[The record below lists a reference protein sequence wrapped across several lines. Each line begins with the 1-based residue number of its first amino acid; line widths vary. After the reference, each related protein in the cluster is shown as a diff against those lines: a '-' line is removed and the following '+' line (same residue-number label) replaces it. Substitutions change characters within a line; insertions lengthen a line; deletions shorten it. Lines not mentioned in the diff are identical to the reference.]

1 MFHFN
6 SINVGYLIVSDSFSP
21 IAVAL
26 PNGNYKCKTCN
37 DFECSGF
44 IPFEQHLIGQKH
56 MKNIQRAKES
66 PIQSSSSSPVKSLPL
81 PSTPPIRKVSTP
93 ETATDASLAS
103 MIFSLII
110 LEEWIVKFKFF
121 FLSFSLSLSVLV
133 VQSDGSYK
141 CKVCVDFTC
150 TGPIPMGDHLKGKS
164 HLKNFNRN
172 RPVESLP
179 FEQLNISTPNR
190 KIDFIPNALTVDE
203 RVDKAWRHQTICGY
217 SYDESFPS
225 LSVGEKIE
233 VLNPHFAFIG
243 KDDPMPNFIKYL
255 SM

>member
-1 MFHFN
+1 MRAAALTQ
-6 SINVGYLIVSDSFSP
+6 SQSVDSSAA
-21 IAVAL
+21 IAL

-103 MIFSLII
+103 
-110 LEEWIVKFKFF
+110 
-121 FLSFSLSLSVLV
+121 
-133 VQSDGSYK
+133 
-141 CKVCVDFTC
+141 
-150 TGPIPMGDHLKGKS
+150 PIPMGDHLKGKS

-255 SM
+255 SHDRV

>member
-1 MFHFN
+1 MRAAALTQ
-6 SINVGYLIVSDSFSP
+6 SQSVDSSAA
-21 IAVAL
+21 IAL

-44 IPFEQHLIGQKH
+44 IPFEQHLRGQKH

-81 PSTPPIRKVSTP
+81 PSTPLIGKVSTP
-93 ETATDASLAS
+93 ETATDASLA
-103 MIFSLII
+103 M
-110 LEEWIVKFKFF
+110 
-121 FLSFSLSLSVLV
+121 

-164 HLKNFNRN
+164 HLKNFNRY
-172 RPVESLP
+172 RLVESLP

>member
-1 MFHFN
+1 MRAAALTQ
-6 SINVGYLIVSDSFSP
+6 SQSVDSSAA
-21 IAVAL
+21 IAL

-93 ETATDASLAS
+93 ETATDASLA
-103 MIFSLII
+103 M
-110 LEEWIVKFKFF
+110 
-121 FLSFSLSLSVLV
+121 

>member
-1 MFHFN
+1 MSEFFCGPCNIQLN
-6 SINVGYLIVSDSFSP
+6 SKLQWDQHLIGGKHMRAAALTQSQSVDSSAA
-21 IAVAL
+21 IAL

-93 ETATDASLAS
+93 ETATDASLA
-103 MIFSLII
+103 M
-110 LEEWIVKFKFF
+110 
-121 FLSFSLSLSVLV
+121 